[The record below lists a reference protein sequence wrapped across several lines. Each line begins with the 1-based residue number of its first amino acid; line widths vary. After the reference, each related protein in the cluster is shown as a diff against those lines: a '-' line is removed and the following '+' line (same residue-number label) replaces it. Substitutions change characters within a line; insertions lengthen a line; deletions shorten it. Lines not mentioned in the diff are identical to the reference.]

1 MPLKTQSPT
10 SSATTAIVQERR
22 RISRDL
28 HDSTIQPYLGLK
40 LGLEALRRRL
50 AGSGPIERE
59 VDELIH
65 MADEGITELRRYV
78 GNLTHAGR
86 QGPSL
91 SLAQGIRDQA
101 RKTGELYGLRV
112 DVIAECDVVVSAR
125 LFEELMYMLREALA
139 NVRRHSDARRAAV
152 TLRVRRGGLELE
164 IANDRRKGAEVA
176 LEFNPRSIDERAREL
191 GGRVRV
197 WAPAGADSLVT
208 IEVPL

>member
-10 SSATTAIVQERR
+10 SSAATAIVQERR

-28 HDSTIQPYLGLK
+28 HDSIQPYLGLK
-40 LGLEALRRRL
+40 LGLEALRRRV
-50 AGSGPIERE
+50 AGSGPIELE

-65 MADEGITELRRYV
+65 MAGEGITELRRYV
-78 GNLTHAGR
+78 GNLTYAGR
-86 QGPSL
+86 PGPSQ

-125 LFEELMYMLREALA
+125 LFEELMYMLREGLA

-164 IANDRRKGAEVA
+164 IANDRRKGSEAA

-208 IEVPL
+208 IEAPL